1 MDEKKEPSKELL
13 LNNIAR
19 LYMKLDDLTVE
30 SQEVKKQIMIHRQKL
45 KEIEKE

>member
-1 MDEKKEPSKELL
+1 MEEKTEPSKELL

-30 SQEVKKQIMIHRQKL
+30 MQEVKKQIAVHRNKL
-45 KEIEKE
+45 KQIEE

>member
-1 MDEKKEPSKELL
+1 MEEKTEPSAELL

-30 SQEVKKQIMIHRQKL
+30 MQEVKKQIVIHRNKL
-45 KEIEKE
+45 KQIEE